1 MRPVRAAKNGS
12 NASENA
18 DISQTA
24 VVSKSVGFRNP
35 EMFGSACSEDSKS
48 HVVANSVDS
57 HLHTGKSMPVLHLGR
72 KKGFVPQNGTE
83 DNHDDNILIHTE

>member
-1 MRPVRAAKNGS
+1 VRSVRAAKNGS

-18 DISQTA
+18 NAGISLTA

-48 HVVANSVDS
+48 KFDANSADS
-57 HLHTGKSMPVLHLGR
+57 RLHVGKGRLELHMGR
-72 KKGFVPQNGTE
+72 
-83 DNHDDNILIHTE
+83 